1 MSWITL
7 TSVTATN
14 GQKTV
19 AVNSGSTATIKIG
32 DALKI
37 GAFDIYEIEG
47 VFANQLTLRDAWAHA
62 TQTNAK
68 AVVVPTFGD
77 FNAAVTAMRDLT
89 DVAINNLS
97 AIEDWGTKSGNVTF
111 QGKGGQSHDARTMQ
125 QMDADVAD
133 LEAQASNL
141 IINVSGRGFARSEA
155 DMLAMRAANAPKFA
169 ASGMIHAGKHQSS
182 SIYIPINE
190 GLWSIPTPSYKN
202 SLVIGTEANPAGSS
216 ETNYAVFNLAG
227 FTVSLRA
234 MNSSNL
240 KFATVKFPD
249 APDGTVTYDSATGAV
264 VKHPDAATA
273 FASETATNK
282 VVTERVDLAGLEGY
296 LEQITADKPYIYP
309 YGCIQSQ
316 ATTVDGIATTV
327 DTIRPITYFAVFDG
341 DESSRGRGW
350 NINTLTDAQK
360 EKIFSNPEHNIFR
373 MNNGDLVQFR
383 VRQRTIAGAGNGDW
397 EQIDSASLEDFRYK
411 TDVQVGAHGARDSV
425 DSFVPVSNQDK
436 YTTFP
441 SHITGRSFR
450 GMFSTRTVNNQVA
463 YNGECYFYVLATVLR
478 LNQGAYHPSF
488 NPLGTK
494 KWQKQSALGANSWHQ
509 GDIGDNLVKS
519 IAFNQTLTTG
529 VVGARENTGAI
540 GQDSGR
546 PDGKFYDAIYPD
558 GQGGVIDR
566 RLSAFPVTM
575 EDYFKAMAK
584 AENGTMRGMEKLVRT
599 YIIEARGSSAIWYQS
614 SNNTIDIA
622 GNGKGPIV
630 KSEYEVGG
638 KVSFVSDAGVVL
650 TGKCVSN
657 STATVIAVEVMAGAP
672 SQGLM
677 EGVLVVEVTKDTNI
691 RKDQSIIGVKKGPNA
706 SVSGNFLQTDVSGHP
721 ANILQVDAL
730 KNGWMGAWT
739 GFTYES
745 TGNIV
750 FTRDVVI
757 DPVSKLVN
765 TSDFGATWSTA
776 NALIDT
782 VTNSSATTL
791 PAGTVRIDQ
800 YTASAKLTKPSAVLP
815 VYGHRTGLGDVSA
828 SSWYGGSGN
837 GMPRLA
843 ESLMGKILKSASGW
857 PDLAMSLKV
866 LSSNIRGDNG
876 KVENIN
882 KHEPIPLVAPLNN
895 SPAIKLLP
903 HAVSENGQALLG
915 YFWNELKYG
924 DPEFVSFDS
933 SVSTLFLAN
942 KVYRCTAGKH
952 AGRIF
957 QCVSNSTVAIDAY
970 YIDDS
975 GKLVTSTGGTVSA
988 LRLWSG
994 NKWGDDGTMLVIDN
1008 TGTYNNLNGESCLYG
1023 YAVSALPIGWVDNHA
1038 RFGAQVQGV
1047 DL

>member
-111 QGKGGQSHDARTMQ
+111 QGKDGQSHDARTMQ

-155 DMLAMRAANAPKFA
+155 DMLAMRAANTTKFA

-182 SIYIPINE
+182 STYTPINE
-190 GLWSIPTPSYKN
+190 GLWSIPTPSYTNKM
-202 SLVIGTEANPAGSS
+202 VIGTEANPVGSS
-216 ETNYAVFNLAG
+216 ETNYAVFHLAG

-234 MNSSNL
+234 MNSNNL
-240 KFATVKFPD
+240 NFATIKFPE
-249 APDGTVTYDSATGAV
+249 APDGTVTYDSANGAV

-282 VVTERVDLAGLEGY
+282 VVTERVDLAGLEAY
-296 LEQITADKPYIYP
+296 LEQITPDKPYIYP

-327 DTIRPITYFAVFDG
+327 DNIRPITYFAVFDG

-397 EQIDSASLEDFRYK
+397 AGVQSNEATLRYNATSL
-411 TDVQVGAHGARDSV
+411 VSPHGAKASGEAYTT
-425 DSFVPVSNQDK
+425 SSPYYYGYSSNQFKNVHSTIGKGIFGSANFNGGVGSPD
-436 YTTFP
+436 TT
-441 SHITGRSFR
+441 S
-450 GMFSTRTVNNQVA
+450 A
-463 YNGECYFYVLATVLR
+463 YNGECYFHVLATVLR
-478 LNQGAYHPSF
+478 LNQGAYHLSF
-488 NPLGTK
+488 NPLGTASRNNGAGVSVKWNSTTSASLPLNEK
-494 KWQKQSALGANSWHQ
+494 KDCFNLDPSGVGKGVTGGNIALGVW
-509 GDIGDNLVKS
+509 
-519 IAFNQTLTTG
+519 
-529 VVGARENTGAI
+529 VGHPE
-540 GQDSGR
+540 
-546 PDGKFYDAIYPD
+546 GKFYDAIYPD
-558 GQGGVIDR
+558 GVGGVIDR
-566 RLSAFPVTM
+566 RLSAFPITR
-575 EDYFKAMAK
+575 EDYFKAIAK
-584 AENGTMRGMEKLVRT
+584 AENGTMLGMEELVWT
-599 YIIEARGSSAIWYQS
+599 FLDLNTDTDNVAGSGFTPTKGLSNYKVGDTGYIQGVDGVFRPYKVKAITSIVQFDTPVSRKGGGMVVHSA
-614 SNNTIDIA
+614 
-622 GNGKGPIV
+622 
-630 KSEYEVGG
+630 
-638 KVSFVSDAGVVL
+638 
-650 TGKCVSN
+650 
-657 STATVIAVEVMAGAP
+657 STN
-672 SQGLM
+672 L
-677 EGVLVVEVTKDTNI
+677 
-691 RKDQSIIGVKKGPNA
+691 
-706 SVSGNFLQTDVSGHP
+706 SVSGDFLQTDVVCDP
-721 ANILQVDAL
+721 TNITQVDAL
-730 KNGWMGAWT
+730 KKGWIGHFIPLINSAAKVEMSRKVT
-739 GFTYES
+739 GQFITASNSVLY
-745 TGNIV
+745 TDNFG
-750 FTRDVVI
+750 
-757 DPVSKLVN
+757 VS
-765 TSDFGATWSTA
+765 WSTA
-776 NALIDT
+776 ASGIDS
-782 VTNSSATTL
+782 VTSTRQMDTSN
-791 PAGTVRIDQ
+791 GTRI
-800 YTASAKLTKPSAVLP
+800 YIVNYLASAKVTKPSLAKP
-815 VYGHRTGLGDVSA
+815 VYGGRTGFGDVSA

-843 ESLMGKILKSASGW
+843 ESLMGKILTSATGW

-866 LSSNIRGDNG
+866 LSLNIRGDNG

-970 YIDDS
+970 YLDES
-975 GKLVTSTGGTVSA
+975 GKLVTSSGGTVSA

-994 NKWGDDGTMLVIDN
+994 NKWGDDGTMRVIDN

>member
-47 VFANQLTLRDAWAHA
+47 VFANQLALRDAWAHA

-97 AIEDWGTKSGNVTF
+97 VIEDWGTKSGNVTF
-111 QGKGGQSHDARTMQ
+111 QGKDGQSYDARTMQ

-155 DMLAMRAANAPKFA
+155 DMLAMRAANATKFA

-182 SIYIPINE
+182 STYTPINE
-190 GLWSIPTPSYKN
+190 GLWSIPTPSYTNKM
-202 SLVIGTEANPAGSS
+202 VIGTEANPVGSS
-216 ETNYAVFNLAG
+216 ETNYAVFHLAG

-234 MNSSNL
+234 MNSNNL
-240 KFATVKFPD
+240 NFATIKFPE
-249 APDGTVTYDSATGAV
+249 APDGSVTYDSATGAV

-282 VVTERVDLAGLEGY
+282 VVTERVDLAGLEPY
-296 LEQITADKPYIYP
+296 LEQITAENPYIYP

-327 DTIRPITYFAVFDG
+327 DNIRPITYFAVFDG

-397 EQIDSASLEDFRYK
+397 DGITNSSVACRFAQGVEVAVQGSSDTVTSLINGWAVNNGVYIGSSHSANPKKS
-411 TDVQVGAHGARDSV
+411 VGAFTGTKSGSV
-425 DSFVPVSNQDK
+425 SPA
-436 YTTFP
+436 
-441 SHITGRSFR
+441 
-450 GMFSTRTVNNQVA
+450 A
-463 YNGECYFYVLATVLR
+463 YNGECYFYVLDTVLR
-478 LNQGAYHPSF
+478 LNQGAYHPQ
-488 NPLGTK
+488 NMLGTK
-494 KWQKQSALGANSWHQ
+494 LVETTAETGSGFWYRT
-509 GDIGDNLVKS
+509 DIIKPIN
-519 IAFNQTLTTG
+519 TLADCFIN
-529 VVGARENTGAI
+529 ARENTGAV
-540 GQDSGR
+540 GQASGR

-558 GQGGVIDR
+558 GEGGVIDR
-566 RLSAFPVTM
+566 RLSAFPITM

-584 AENGTMRGMEKLVRT
+584 AENGTMRGMEKLYWTDIFSGTLSVTGTSQNIYILTSFMGSKSKVGDVFHVVRSDGTVQSSVIKTLGQDGWVSVEPIANCELVTHVVRT
-599 YIIEARGSSAIWYQS
+599 TQ
-614 SNNTIDIA
+614 
-622 GNGKGPIV
+622 
-630 KSEYEVGG
+630 
-638 KVSFVSDAGVVL
+638 
-650 TGKCVSN
+650 
-657 STATVIAVEVMAGAP
+657 
-672 SQGLM
+672 
-677 EGVLVVEVTKDTNI
+677 TNI
-691 RKDQSIIGVKKGPNA
+691 
-706 SVSGNFLQTDVSGHP
+706 SVSGNFLQSDVSGHP
-721 ANILQVDAL
+721 TNILQVDAL
-730 KNGWMGAWT
+730 KDGWMGAWT

-745 TGNIV
+745 SGNIV
-750 FTRDVVI
+750 FTRDVVF

-765 TSDFGATWSTA
+765 TSDFGATWATA

-791 PAGTVRIDQ
+791 PVGTVRIDQ
-800 YTASAKLTKPSAVLP
+800 YTAAAKVTKPSAALP
-815 VYGHRTGLGDVSA
+815 VYGHRAGLGDVSA

-843 ESLMGKILKSASGW
+843 ESLMGKILTSATGW

-866 LSSNIRGDNG
+866 LSLNIRGDNG

-970 YIDDS
+970 YLDES

-994 NKWGDDGTMLVIDN
+994 NKWGDDGTMRVIDN

-1038 RFGAQVQGV
+1038 RFGTQVPGV